1 MEKQQVTTHSWQSM
15 KYRYRVRLAKKQTEV
30 VEAETTAEE
39 AEAADGETKVIKLK
53 SIFSYISVS
62 QILRDGFEVEQSLM
76 NSLLIQHFRSS

>member
-1 MEKQQVTTHSWQSM
+1 M